1 VTNEDISGGVWAAL
15 GTAAGVVS
23 AFVLQWANDRRKN
36 RKDERSD
43 ALAEAFKLYDAACKE
58 RNELRDLHSAALVK
72 VGTLQEQCGELK
84 GRLERYEHGPD
95 SGGG

>member
-1 VTNEDISGGVWAAL
+1 VDDHTAGGAIWAAL
-15 GTAAGVVS
+15 GTAAGLAS

-43 ALAEAFKLYDAACKE
+43 ALAEAFKLYDAVCKE
-58 RNELRDLHSAALVK
+58 RNELRDLYSAVLVK